1 VKTQN
6 EKEKSALNIKA
17 IFHLGKM
24 HLFSALDFPHHGI
37 PRGGKPSVQPHSLS
51 SFRTFMETNK
61 GRAKCPGNYPVNQS
75 SI

>member
-24 HLFSALDFPHHGI
+24 HLFPALDFPHHGI
-37 PRGGKPSVQPHSLS
+37 PAAENHPYSPIR
-51 SFRTFMETNK
+51 
-61 GRAKCPGNYPVNQS
+61 
-75 SI
+75 